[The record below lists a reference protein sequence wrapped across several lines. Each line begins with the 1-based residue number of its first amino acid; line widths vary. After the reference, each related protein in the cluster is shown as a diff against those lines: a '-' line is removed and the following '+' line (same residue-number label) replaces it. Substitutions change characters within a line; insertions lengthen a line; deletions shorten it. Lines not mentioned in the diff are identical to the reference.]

1 MRKNVM
7 IIALLAAFVVSLV
20 WVPGSD
26 LLSADTKT
34 DRKGYLGVSIEPLTR
49 QTKKE
54 LKAEFGVVIASI
66 EEDSPADKDGLMED
80 DVIQQV
86 NDVKIRRPSTL
97 SRTIRKIKP
106 GDTAKIVVVRDGKEK
121 SVKVTIEKLKE
132 RPGLSAAIE
141 KSFNALR
148 FLGGR
153 TYLGVQLHQLN
164 NDLADYFGVK
174 PDAGVLVLE
183 VEDDSPAEK
192 AGIKAGDI
200 ITKADDETVA
210 SPEDIHDILSELYED
225 DEIAIEL
232 IQKGKKKTVKA
243 IIEKT
248 DHSKGF
254 YYHPSRDIRHL
265 EIIPRELNRLKRI
278 EPHIRIERNLPEKNI
293 EIQEKAVHLIETI

>member
-1 MRKNVM
+1 M

-26 LLSADTKT
+26 LISADTKT

-66 EEDSPADKDGLMED
+66 DEDSPADKDGLMED

-121 SVKVTIEKLKE
+121 SIKVTVGKLKR
-132 RPGLSAAIE
+132 RPGLPAMLE
-141 KSFNALR
+141 KSFSSLR
-148 FLGGR
+148 FLSGR
-153 TYLGVQLHQLN
+153 AYMGVQLHQLN
-164 NDLADYFGVK
+164 QDLADYFGVK

-183 VEDDSPAEK
+183 VEDDSPAK
-192 AGIKAGDI
+192 NAGIKAGDI
-200 ITKADDETVA
+200 ITKVDNETVA
-210 SPEDIHDILSELYED
+210 APEDIFDIMSDLTD
-225 DEIAIEL
+225 DEAIEFEI
-232 IQKGKKKTVKA
+232 IQKGKKKTVKVTP
-243 IIEKT
+243 EK
-248 DHSKGF
+248 SEQF
-254 YYHPSRDIRHL
+254 RNFQFNPYRSIREL
-265 EIIPRELNRLKRI
+265 EVLPRELNRLKRI